1 MEKKENR
8 RKAGQTSITFS
19 NKTRDSPNQILGAKG

>member
-1 MEKKENR
+1 MENR
-8 RKAGQTSITFS
+8 RNAGQTSIRLG